1 MILKILFGEPTIH
14 FFTKNRLMR
23 LNNDNCGCHV
33 EEVNECFFFEGRW
46 CTKLPLSGDGHRLTR
61 NLLFSKCYHLLALVK
76 IIQVHISDKRQLL

>member
-46 CTKLPLSGDGHRLTR
+46 CTKLPL
-61 NLLFSKCYHLLALVK
+61 
-76 IIQVHISDKRQLL
+76 